1 MRAGGGDGRIGE
13 RREQRSRGGERPG
26 GGRGGSSSCKQ
37 AGAKELSARQFEVP
51 ELPETEEERERTEE
65 GGWRWGREAENGTE
79 EGVG

>member
-1 MRAGGGDGRIGE
+1 MGCVSMRAGGGDGRIGE

-51 ELPETEEERERTEE
+51 ELPET
-65 GGWRWGREAENGTE
+65 AIKNPSCLKQPSKLSSYSK
-79 EGVG
+79 